1 VKCNF
6 EGQQCGTST
15 IVDIRRLK
23 VKLSFCKMKYTEK
36 GLVYEPVTSYTS
48 TCNVVNVMHILI
60 SAGFIPC
67 YLVYTVNVQ

>member
-1 VKCNF
+1 
-6 EGQQCGTST
+6 
-15 IVDIRRLK
+15 
-23 VKLSFCKMKYTEK
+23 MKYTEK